1 MYYYKGPFIK
11 DVGGLKFRYCK
22 ILEGRGLANQGQ
34 NSDMG
39 ERGVKY
45 DQKISDGF
53 YGRTPDGDDLEP
65 NVFAAIRQT

>member
-1 MYYYKGPFIK
+1 MYS
-11 DVGGLKFRYCK
+11 K